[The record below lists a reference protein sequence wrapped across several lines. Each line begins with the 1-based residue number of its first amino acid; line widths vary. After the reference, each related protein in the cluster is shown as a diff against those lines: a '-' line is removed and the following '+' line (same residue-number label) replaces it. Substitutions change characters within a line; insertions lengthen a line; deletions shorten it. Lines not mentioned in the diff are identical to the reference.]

1 MIQNLAA
8 QGKVPLDFSKIPGS
22 ISLGSI
28 SLTLDIEQIGMAT
41 GWYCLGSSRLRSTS
55 PPRHVWRTRFLCRID
70 YTTMNVILHRVSLG

>member
-8 QGKVPLDFSKIPGS
+8 RGKIRVDFSEIPGS

-41 GWYCLGSSRLRSTS
+41 G
-55 PPRHVWRTRFLCRID
+55 
-70 YTTMNVILHRVSLG
+70 